1 MGLINTKHLER
12 FAKGFSE
19 KAMELFAQ
27 KENIPT
33 ALPANGGNADT
44 VNSHHVNADVPS
56 NAKFTDT
63 VYTHPTASGNKHI
76 PAGGSQGQILR
87 WSADGTAVWGSDNNT
102 TYSVLKGATA
112 SGAGTQGLVPAPA
125 AGKQSAFLRGDGTW
139 AEMAEATDAEIDA
152 IINGSFK

>member
-33 ALPANGGNADT
+33 TLPANGGNADT

-56 NAKFTDT
+56 DAKFTDT
-63 VYTHPTASGNKHI
+63 V
-76 PAGGSQGQILR
+76 
-87 WSADGTAVWGSDNNT
+87 
-102 TYSVLKGATA
+102 YSVLKGATA

-125 AGKQSAFLRGDGTW
+125 AGQQLAFLRGDGTW
-139 AEMAEATDAEIDA
+139 AEMTEATDEEIDA
-152 IINGSFK
+152 IIDGSFK